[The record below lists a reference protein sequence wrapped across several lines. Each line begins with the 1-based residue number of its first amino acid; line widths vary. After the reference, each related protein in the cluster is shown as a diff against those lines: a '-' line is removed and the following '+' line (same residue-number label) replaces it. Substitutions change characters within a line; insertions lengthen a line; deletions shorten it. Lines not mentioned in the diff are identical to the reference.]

1 MTAAVSVTP
10 AQYRKYGINGE
21 LRLSTGF
28 FQRYF
33 ESDGTSTE
41 VPILQVSLA
50 RKLGEGMAGW
60 PESCLRLRLTDGAF
74 HYSGLFVVRSL
85 EAQCDRDNLVG
96 NAENGGEIIAV
107 TKMYINPAGCVG
119 KKSENVPGKPMLMI
133 AGYELLSRGHPIF
146 APGISHDGDK
156 DKFSTFKPTE
166 VYSVP
171 WENPSIPGAK
181 NQGGAQSARPAAP
194 RRQPQSFGSGN
205 VTPISVITPYISK
218 WRICGL
224 CTAKEE
230 LKTTKARSG
239 AGDMKVFSFE
249 LTDKDGSSIRISGFN
264 DVAERAYSI
273 IQTDCSYYLSGGIVK
288 QANKRFNTTGHDYEL
303 SLSVSSEIAP
313 CHDQI
318 PKPALV
324 LKICPLINIP
334 SHKDETVDV
343 LAIVDRVEP
352 VNKFISKQGRD
363 CVKRDV
369 ELIDQT
375 ATVVQLTLWGE
386 QAENFEDHA
395 LGQVIS
401 IKGALVK
408 EWNGAF
414 SLAVASGSK
423 IELSP
428 QLDVVPKLY
437 EWYMSERAKV
447 DTKTISTVASAGG
460 DSFGRDLRFIGTL
473 TALQLGNEAIL
484 PNGRYMNLKAMITTV
499 KADNALYQ
507 SCPNDGCSKK
517 VVQLGVEQYRC
528 EKCDTTSDSF
538 KWNYMVQA
546 ELTDLTGSVW
556 VTLFSNPATK
566 LFGMEPQKLGDLKE
580 ADKDAYN
587 RVFTDIC
594 FKYFNW
600 RINAKPN
607 TYNDE
612 TRMRYS
618 VLGCEP
624 VPYDRYIPQLEF
636 TLEKLEQLEC

>member
-1 MTAAVSVTP
+1 M
-10 AQYRKYGINGE
+10 E
-21 LRLSTGF
+21 LFTTLGF
-28 FQRYF
+28 
-33 ESDGTSTE
+33 
-41 VPILQVSLA
+41 
-50 RKLGEGMAGW
+50 
-60 PESCLRLRLTDGAF
+60 
-74 HYSGLFVVRSL
+74 LFVRSL

-119 KKSENVPGKPMLMI
+119 KKSENAPGKPMLMI
-133 AGYELLSRGHPIF
+133 AGYELLSRGHPIL
-146 APGISHDGDK
+146 APGVGHDGDK
-156 DKFSTFKPTE
+156 DKFSTFKSTE

-171 WENPSIPGAK
+171 WGNPGISSAISS
-181 NQGGAQSARPAAP
+181 GGPQSARPAAP
-194 RRQPQSFGSGN
+194 RRQPQNFGSGN
-205 VTPISVITPYISK
+205 VTPICMITPYISK

-239 AGDMKVFSFE
+239 AGDMKIFSFE
-249 LTDKDGSSIRISGFN
+249 LTDKDGSSIRITGFN
-264 DVAERAYSI
+264 DAAERAYSI
-273 IQTDCSYYLSGGIVK
+273 IQTDCSYYLSGCTVK

-303 SLSVSSEIAP
+303 SLNANAEIAP

-334 SHKDETVDV
+334 SHKDEAVDV
-343 LAIVDRVEP
+343 LAVVDRMEP

-369 ELIDQT
+369 QLIDQT

-401 IKGALVK
+401 IKGAIVK

-447 DTKTISTVASAGG
+447 DTKTISMVSTGAG
-460 DSFGRDLRFIGTL
+460 DALGRDLRFIGTA

-484 PNGRYMNLKAMITTV
+484 PNGRYMNLKAMITTL
-499 KADNALYQ
+499 KSDNALYQ
-507 SCPNDGCSKK
+507 SCPNEGCNKK
-517 VVQLGVEQYRC
+517 VVQLGMEQYRC
-528 EKCDTTSDSF
+528 EKCDTTSSSF

-546 ELTDLTGSVW
+546 ELTDLTGSLW
-556 VTLFSNPATK
+556 VTMFTNPAAK
-566 LFGMEPQKLGDLKE
+566 VFGIEAQKLGDLKDV
-580 ADKDAYN
+580 DKDAYN
-587 RVFTDIC
+587 RVFQDVC

-607 TYNDE
+607 TYNEE

-624 VPYDRYIPQLEF
+624 VPYDRYIPQLEL

>member
-1 MTAAVSVTP
+1 ME
-10 AQYRKYGINGE
+10 KN
-21 LRLSTGF
+21 LGF
-28 FQRYF
+28 DSNLAPIQDQFQ
-33 ESDGTSTE
+33 
-41 VPILQVSLA
+41 
-50 RKLGEGMAGW
+50 
-60 PESCLRLRLTDGAF
+60 
-74 HYSGLFVVRSL
+74 
-85 EAQCDRDNLVG
+85 
-96 NAENGGEIIAV
+96 
-107 TKMYINPAGCVG
+107 
-119 KKSENVPGKPMLMI
+119 
-133 AGYELLSRGHPIF
+133 
-146 APGISHDGDK
+146 
-156 DKFSTFKPTE
+156 
-166 VYSVP
+166 
-171 WENPSIPGAK
+171 
-181 NQGGAQSARPAAP
+181 
-194 RRQPQSFGSGN
+194 
-205 VTPISVITPYISK
+205 
-218 WRICGL
+218 
-224 CTAKEE
+224 
-230 LKTTKARSG
+230 
-239 AGDMKVFSFE
+239 VFSFE

-303 SLSVSSEIAP
+303 SLSASSEIAP

-343 LAIVDRVEP
+343 LAVVDRIEP

-447 DTKTISTVASAGG
+447 DTKTISMVASAG
-460 DSFGRDLRFIGTL
+460 
-473 TALQLGNEAIL
+473 GNEAIL

-528 EKCDTTSDSF
+528 EKCDTTSDAF

-580 ADKDAYN
+580 VDVMHFT
-587 RVFTDIC
+587 VFTDIC

-624 VPYDRYIPQLEF
+624 VPYDRYIPQLELA
-636 TLEKLEQLEC
+636 LEKLEQLEC